1 MSSLIRVRRSSI
13 HGNGVFA
20 AKDIPMGTEVIE
32 YTGKLITIA
41 KADELYDEVYKGH
54 TFLFTLNDDW
64 IIDAN
69 QSGNDAKWINHS
81 CEPNCIP
88 VLYEDEHDCSQ
99 DQVFILTLRDI
110 KKGEE
115 LNYDYGISFDIPY
128 TARLKKIWVCHCGAP
143 SCTGTMLKPM
153 DHERR
158 MEP

>member
-1 MSSLIRVRRSSI
+1 MSSLIRVRQSSI

-20 AKDIPMGTEVIE
+20 AKDIPMDTEVMQ

-88 VLYEDEHDCSQ
+88 VLYEHAHDRSQ

-128 TARLKKIWVCHCGAP
+128 TARLKKIWACHCGAP

-158 MEP
+158 MEF

>member
-1 MSSLIRVRRSSI
+1 MSSLIRVRRSPI
-13 HGNGVFA
+13 HGRGVFA
-20 AKDIPMGTEVIE
+20 AKDIPLGTEVIE
-32 YTGKLITIA
+32 YTGKLITREE
-41 KADELYDEVYKGH
+41 ADELYDEIYAGH

-69 QSGNDAKWINHS
+69 QDGNDAKWINHG
-81 CEPNCIP
+81 CEPNCLP
-88 VLYEDEHDCSQ
+88 VLYEDEHDRAL

-128 TARLKKIWVCHCGAP
+128 TARLKKIWACHCGAP

-153 DHERR
+153 DHVRR
-158 MEP
+158 LEP